1 MTRPGEDRSSLMSED
16 EKQGGSGE
24 GPKPSEVVTLV
35 RSLPRVEA
43 ALREAGYSE
52 VERQEWLERLQGM
65 HDLSEEEMIDLI
77 REEQVAPPATTSYF
91 QRQLNIWRHELARW
105 WNHRNPLIRM
115 IYGIGWLSVLLG
127 AAAKSGLS
135 IVEYLSAG
143 VVLLIKVWNATKE
156 FDPKHLPLLKRT
168 GTERQLLLEKLL
180 HTTQTWLTEPPNQRE
195 IEEFQNDALHLI
207 ASYVR
212 DHRSDLNRKK
222 IFVNLLVRDGDELVV
237 IARSDTQRPIPQ
249 RYKREECQIMWEAIE
264 QGVTR
269 CTGDVYAD
277 SPKTPKGKPYSSVLA
292 LPLKLDKRVVGGVSV
307 DSAAKYHFDRYVE
320 ELQTEL
326 APYVQL
332 LAVTL
337 AGFYGTRRR
346 VTQLPFRVEG
356 EHHHDGYSDDP

>member
-1 MTRPGEDRSSLMSED
+1 MSED
-16 EKQGGSGE
+16 EKQGVSGE
-24 GPKPSEVVTLV
+24 SPSPSLAVSLV
-35 RSLPRVEA
+35 RPLPRVEK
-43 ALREAGYSE
+43 ALREAGYSDI
-52 VERQEWLERLQGM
+52 ERQEWLERLQGM
-65 HDLSEEEMIDLI
+65 QDLSEEEMIELVQ
-77 REEQVAPPATTSYF
+77 EQQLAPVTTSYL

-105 WNHRNPLIRM
+105 WNHRNPVIRI
-115 IYGIGWLSVLLG
+115 IYGVGWLSVLLG

-143 VVLLIKVWNATKE
+143 VVLLIKVLNATKE
-156 FDPKHLPLLKRT
+156 FDPKHLPSLRRT

-180 HTTQTWLTEPPNQRE
+180 HTTQTWLTEAPNQRE
-195 IEEFQNDALHLI
+195 VEEFQKDALRLV

-222 IFVNLLVRDGDELVV
+222 IFVNLLVRSGDELVV
-237 IARSDTQRPIPQ
+237 IARSDAQRNTPQ
-249 RYKREECQIMWEAIE
+249 RYRLDECQVMWDAIE
-264 QGVTR
+264 QGVTQ

-277 SPKTPKGKPYSSVLA
+277 FPKTPKGKLYNSVLA
-292 LPLKLDKRVVGGVSV
+292 IPIKLDKRVLGGVSV

-337 AGFYGTRRR
+337 AGFYGTHKR